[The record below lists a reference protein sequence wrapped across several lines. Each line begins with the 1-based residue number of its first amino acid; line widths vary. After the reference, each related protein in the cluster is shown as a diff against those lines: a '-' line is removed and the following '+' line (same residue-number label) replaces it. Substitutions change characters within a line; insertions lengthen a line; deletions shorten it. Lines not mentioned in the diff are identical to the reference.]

1 MDVDGADAEGESES
15 TRTRS
20 SRQSLDGYHG
30 WELLRQALADREGSI
45 FSAPAMIKQPSDEA
59 QQHFRVMFEPDARFA
74 AEEGAIYQNPK
85 MLAYRMMITLSD
97 TVVYQNRRRTLAAA
111 NTSPLPEPAPC
122 ATQEST
128 TAVDSETVALDLS
141 TLDAARARVS
151 APAPAPDTAGS
162 VFDQTVLTFSRIFG
176 APAEAAAASSVVPA
190 PGTDE

>member
-1 MDVDGADAEGESES
+1 
-15 TRTRS
+15 
-20 SRQSLDGYHG
+20 
-30 WELLRQALADREGSI
+30 
-45 FSAPAMIKQPSDEA
+45 MIKQPPDEA

-111 NTSPLPEPAPC
+111 NTTSLPEPAPC
-122 ATQEST
+122 APQEST

-141 TLDAARARVS
+141 TLDAAHVS